1 MTPNVPTSKQKRNK
15 LKITHEG
22 VVDSINYAIETD
34 GVDNAEAFFGQMN
47 KYCSIVDGW
56 PDVAREIRG
65 IIAEAKKQK
74 RQEELAEALALKKAG
89 APNIFMM
96 NQNEA
101 NASKDSRKQLFVEQL
116 NGLVEEGAEVNHTKY
131 GEPKE

>member
-22 VVDSINYAIETD
+22 VVDIINYAIETD

-47 KYCSIVDGW
+47 KYCSIVPGW
-56 PDVAREIRG
+56 SEVAIEVRS
-65 IIAEAKKQK
+65 IIADAKKKQ
-74 RQEELAEALALKKAG
+74 QEEQFAKELALRKAA
-89 APNIFMM
+89 APNILLM

-101 NASKDSRKQLFVEQL
+101 NGMKETKKLINHDVLMTGENAVYNEK
-116 NGLVEEGAEVNHTKY
+116 NEV
-131 GEPKE
+131 KE